1 MSIEHISPLLQAQSG
16 IQGACSDHPD
26 QFRGRGLQE
35 VAAAA
40 RVPRVQ
46 GHAEH
51 AAPSLTTTA
60 TTATTTTAATSQ
72 TQCARQTKE
81 YSIHKEEA

>member
-1 MSIEHISPLLQAQSG
+1 MQAQSG
-16 IQGACSDHPD
+16 LQGACSDHPD

-51 AAPSLTTTA
+51 AAPSLIT
-60 TTATTTTAATSQ
+60 TTATTTTTTATTTSQ

-81 YSIHKEEA
+81 YSIYKEEA

>member
-1 MSIEHISPLLQAQSG
+1 MRISPLLQTQSG
-16 IQGACSDHPD
+16 LQGACSDHPD

-51 AAPSLTTTA
+51 AAPSFITTTTAATA
-60 TTATTTTAATSQ
+60 TTATTSQ

-81 YSIHKEEA
+81 YSIYKEEA

>member
-1 MSIEHISPLLQAQSG
+1 MRIFPLLQAQSG

-51 AAPSLTTTA
+51 AAPSLTTA
-60 TTATTTTAATSQ
+60 TTTTTTTTTAATSQ

>member
-1 MSIEHISPLLQAQSG
+1 MSFSPLLQAQSG

-35 VAAAA
+35 AAAAA

-60 TTATTTTAATSQ
+60 TTSQ

-81 YSIHKEEA
+81 YSIYKEEAGDSEVWS

>member
-1 MSIEHISPLLQAQSG
+1 MQAQSG

-51 AAPSLTTTA
+51 AAPSLTTT
-60 TTATTTTAATSQ
+60 TTTTTTTAATSQ

-81 YSIHKEEA
+81 YSIYKEEAGDVKVWS

>member
-1 MSIEHISPLLQAQSG
+1 MLQTQSG

-35 VAAAA
+35 AAAAA

-51 AAPSLTTTA
+51 AAPSLITTTTA
-60 TTATTTTAATSQ
+60 TTTTTTTTTTAATSQ

>member
-1 MSIEHISPLLQAQSG
+1 MQAQSG

-60 TTATTTTAATSQ
+60 TTTTTTTSQ